1 MVSER
6 VLIVDDE
13 PEIRRAVRRS
23 LAPAYDV
30 VSADSGEACL
40 EAVRN
45 GFRGLLL
52 VDIMMP
58 SMSGWEAIQRMADSG
73 LLEGNTICIL
83 SGLPDPDEG
92 AEAAKS
98 HVARYISKP
107 FDKDGLR
114 AVVAELAELHASR
127 YQSATPGE

>member
-92 AEAAKS
+92 AGAAKS